1 PLLVSPD
8 RNAVVILKL
17 LKYCAYLGAG
27 RHLKPASH
35 YLKGAHVPDAYF
47 LGFPAHNEVLPVV
60 VVKPRHA
67 MAKRHHNIPNATQ
80 KTGVKKGVVTMF
92 FWLALNLGVWVVLY
106 DPLVST
112 GSGLI
117 ARVKP
122 TRLDDVKRLSEHSD
136 VCPVYTPHA
145 MDVRVIPKVP
155 VILLPP
161 GEIGVYPSN
170 LGAD

>member
-1 PLLVSPD
+1 
-8 RNAVVILKL
+8 KL
-17 LKYCAYLGAG
+17 LKYRAYLWAG
-27 RHLKPASH
+27 GHLKPASH

-80 KTGVKKGVVTMF
+80 KTSVKKGVVTMF
-92 FWLALNLGVWVVLY
+92 FYIAMNLDVWVVIY
-106 DPLVST
+106 RTLVST

-117 ARVKP
+117 ARVKT
-122 TRLDDVKRLSEHSD
+122 TRLDDVERLSKHSEI
-136 VCPVYTPHA
+136 CPVYTPHA
-145 MDVRVIPKVP
+145 MNVRVIPKVP

-161 GEIGVYPSN
+161 GKVGVYPSN
-170 LGAD
+170 FGVD